1 MAQQQTVDAKLAEI
15 RQLISSKAVA
25 FNKDHMM
32 DLLLGLKLVARE
44 TKHSKASYYATVL
57 EAMRE
62 KLSSPDDQ
70 IKKYVSLLLGDKDY
84 ERVMEAMAKVDK
96 ATKASAAVALQAQ
109 LAGAVEVVALGM
121 SNVFNARRM
130 GITRVIVRSGHQDVS
145 PRLREEG
152 GHVIPLADLL
162 VLGLFNYKCVV
173 FMD

>member
-1 MAQQQTVDAKLAEI
+1 MARLKKLEEAQQQTVDAKLAEI

-96 ATKASAAVALQAQ
+96 ATKASAARSSTSTV
-109 LAGAVEVVALGM
+109 G
-121 SNVFNARRM
+121 
-130 GITRVIVRSGHQDVS
+130 RSG
-145 PRLREEG
+145 RG
-152 GHVIPLADLL
+152 GRFGNVQCFQCQAYGHYKSHCPQRPSGRQPQADLL